1 MKVLVTGGSGFIGRH
16 LVEELLEHGYW
27 VRILT
32 RRQLLSIEGVEVAR
46 GDITQFDT
54 LLPALEGV
62 DAVFHNAAYAAD
74 WGKREEIYNVNVK
87 GTMNVAR
94 ACMEKG
100 IDKMI
105 FTSSAGVYGFPNTMK
120 EITEDSPK
128 KPINAYQKSKLD
140 AEKALRNFE
149 GMRISIIRP
158 PLVLGA
164 GGKASRIILSRIKE
178 GKMSYIGSGKT
189 LLSVAHP
196 KDVAKCLCLSLEKDR
211 KGSTYNVVSFIS
223 PVEEIFEEI
232 AHKLGVEPPKKHV
245 PYHMAYTVA
254 FFSELFS
261 RKEPSLTR
269 FRIKSFGTTRR
280 ISYEKAKKELGYEP
294 EFDLKMTVK
303 DMVSWYKSQ

>member
-16 LVEELLEHGYW
+16 IVEELLEHGYE
-27 VRILT
+27 VKILT
-32 RRQLLSIEGVEVAR
+32 RKRLLNIKGAEIAR

-54 LLPALEGV
+54 LLPAMDDI

-94 ACMEKG
+94 ACMENG
-100 IDKMI
+100 IDKMV
-105 FTSSAGVYGFPNTMK
+105 FTSSAGVYGFPNTME
-120 EITEDSPK
+120 EIIEGSPK
-128 KPINAYQKSKLD
+128 KPMNAYQQSKLD
-140 AEKALRNFE
+140 AEKALRNLE

-164 GGKASRIILSRIKE
+164 GGKASQIILERIEKGE
-178 GKMSYIGSGKT
+178 MTYIGSGDT

-196 KDVAKCLCLSLEKDR
+196 KDVARCLRLSLEKDM

-223 PVEEIFEEI
+223 PVRDIFEEI
-232 AHKLGVEPPKKHV
+232 AHKLGVKPPEKHV
-245 PYHMAYTVA
+245 SYAIAYAVA
-254 FFSELFS
+254 FFSEMFS

-269 FRIKSFGTTRR
+269 FRVKSFGTSRR
-280 ISYEKAKKELGYEP
+280 ISCEKAKKELGYEP
-294 EFDLKMTVK
+294 EFDLKRTVE
-303 DMVSWYKSQ
+303 DMISWHASQ